1 MHKRYHGIGKRF
13 AVLRGER
20 SYRQFERNSGI
31 SQALL
36 QRYETN
42 GGLPSVENLIQ
53 LVKKEKIH
61 LDWLLL
67 GKGPMSK

>member
-1 MHKRYHGIGKRF
+1 MKKRYHGIGKRF
-13 AVLRGER
+13 AELRGER
-20 SYRQFERNSGI
+20 SYRQFDKDTGI

-53 LVKKEKIH
+53 LVKREKINLH
-61 LDWLLL
+61 WLLL
-67 GKGPMSK
+67 GKGSMN